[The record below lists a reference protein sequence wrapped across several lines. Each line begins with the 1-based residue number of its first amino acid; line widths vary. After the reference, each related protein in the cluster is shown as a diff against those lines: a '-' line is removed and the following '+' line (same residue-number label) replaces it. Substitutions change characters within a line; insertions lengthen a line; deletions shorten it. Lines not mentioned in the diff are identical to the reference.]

1 MAEISHSPLRNFSA
15 PALFKC
21 VEDLERASEPA
32 EVIGS
37 EAGGEY
43 AVHEMFRAVG
53 GADGDAACLFAG
65 AS

>member
-1 MAEISHSPLRNFSA
+1 MAEISHSLFRNFFV
-15 PALFKC
+15 PVRFKR

-65 AS
+65 TS